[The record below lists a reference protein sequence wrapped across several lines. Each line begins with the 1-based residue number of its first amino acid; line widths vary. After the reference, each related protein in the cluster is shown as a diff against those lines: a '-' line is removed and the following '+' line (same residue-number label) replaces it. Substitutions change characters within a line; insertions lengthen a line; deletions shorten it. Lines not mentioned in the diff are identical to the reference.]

1 MATNPS
7 DNNRSPEEIERD
19 LEQTRSEISRTID
32 AIQDKITPGQLA
44 NDAYGFIRSG
54 SGDFAKSLGVAA
66 KNNPVPFALMGV
78 GLAWLVMGG
87 GRTAPYMRRG
97 SSDQYDNGESGIGRS
112 IGNAVG
118 AAGEY
123 AQSAGDYARSATGYA
138 ASAGR
143 ATAGAA
149 SRAGRA
155 LFGAGR
161 RAGET
166 ASGISNKMGDMTS
179 GASER
184 VRDLADDARELA
196 SEWSED
202 ATQLAENA
210 RERMHR
216 ATEVVEERAMEMR
229 DNANHL
235 LREQPL
241 VVGAIGL
248 AVGAVLGALL
258 PLTRRENELMG
269 ETRDQLLEQAKEK
282 GQETLE
288 QATETA
294 KSVAAAAAEAAK
306 SEAEKHSLTG
316 GGADSD
322 RSRQSGQTSDQR
334 AGVGSFAE
342 QPPPGSRTT

>member
-1 MATNPS
+1 
-7 DNNRSPEEIERD
+7 
-19 LEQTRSEISRTID
+19 
-32 AIQDKITPGQLA
+32 
-44 NDAYGFIRSG
+44 
-54 SGDFAKSLGVAA
+54 
-66 KNNPVPFALMGV
+66 
-78 GLAWLVMGG
+78 
-87 GRTAPYMRRG
+87 
-97 SSDQYDNGESGIGRS
+97 
-112 IGNAVG
+112 
-118 AAGEY
+118 
-123 AQSAGDYARSATGYA
+123 
-138 ASAGR
+138 
-143 ATAGAA
+143 
-149 SRAGRA
+149 
-155 LFGAGR
+155 
-161 RAGET
+161 
-166 ASGISNKMGDMTS
+166 
-179 GASER
+179 
-184 VRDLADDARELA
+184 
-196 SEWSED
+196 
-202 ATQLAENA
+202 
-210 RERMHR
+210 
-216 ATEVVEERAMEMR
+216 MEMR